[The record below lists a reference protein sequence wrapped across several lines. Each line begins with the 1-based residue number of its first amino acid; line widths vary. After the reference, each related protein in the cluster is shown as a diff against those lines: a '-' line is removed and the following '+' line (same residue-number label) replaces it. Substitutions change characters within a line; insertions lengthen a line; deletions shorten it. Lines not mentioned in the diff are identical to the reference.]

1 MIVAIDGPAGVGK
14 STIAKLIAERL
25 GLFFLNTGNFYR
37 AVTYMHVLQEKDPYD
52 TVSLIETAEQTIIQI
67 IDGRIHAN
75 GQDIDENLHT
85 DEVDAH
91 VARISAVIAIRKI
104 VNEQLREC
112 AGNLDVIAEGR
123 DVTTVVFP
131 HADFKF
137 YFDAN
142 VAVRA
147 KRRFEQQDTEL
158 SLEEIERS
166 IAARDEIDKTKEF
179 GALRAADD
187 ALYIDTSYLTID
199 EVCEK
204 VVHAIKTQ

>member
-1 MIVAIDGPAGVGK
+1 
-14 STIAKLIAERL
+14 
-25 GLFFLNTGNFYR
+25 
-37 AVTYMHVLQEKDPYD
+37 MHVLLDKDPYD
-52 TVSLIETAEQTIIQI
+52 QKSLIESARKTIIQI

-75 GQDIDENLHT
+75 GQDIDEYLHT
-85 DEVDAH
+85 DAVDAH
-91 VARISAVIAIRKI
+91 VARISAIIPIRKI
-104 VNEQLREC
+104 VNEQLRES
-112 AGNLDVIAEGR
+112 AGNLDVVAEGR

-131 HADFKF
+131 HADYKF

-142 VAVRA
+142 VSVRA

-158 SLEEIERS
+158 SLEEIERA